1 MPKEPSLLEQLRRV
15 LSAKDVFRIGREVA
29 SETVSPGRA
38 ATRLGV
44 EPAFRRT
51 EEMLQHPSVDSLMAL
66 SGGAKP
72 GVFYPQTAY
81 AGEVLSAVQRAANAQ
96 KYQDWRGNPDENL
109 RRAMVRQQVGEA
121 ARLLSEATKGFY
133 NPLTNRVSFPASI
146 PSGSER
152 SAAIP
157 VAASKFAQQI
167 EGGPEN
173 IFANR
178 QQRVSDETRKL
189 RESGM
194 LGRSWSQEQYE
205 QSPLAGARAAY
216 GLSKSPAA
224 ATQSYFDAFQTAY
237 NFLTESA
244 RNPRASERDL
254 VALDRV
260 FPDAT
265 RIARVMLQQ
274 PLFARHPL
282 AKKR

>member
-1 MPKEPSLLEQLRRV
+1 MPKEPSLFEQLRKV
-15 LSAKDVFRIGREVA
+15 LSIRDAVRIGREVA
-29 SETVSPGRA
+29 SEVASPGRA

-81 AGEVLSAVQRAANAQ
+81 AGEALSAIQRAANAQ
-96 KYQDWRGNPDENL
+96 EYRDWRGNPDENL
-109 RRAMVRQQVGEA
+109 RRAMVQKQVGEA
-121 ARLLSEATKGFY
+121 ARLLSETTKGFY
-133 NPLTNRVSFPASI
+133 NPLTNRVSFPASV

-167 EGGPEN
+167 EGGPGN
-173 IFANR
+173 IVESR
-178 QQRVSDETRKL
+178 RKRIEDETRKL
-189 RESGM
+189 RESGA
-194 LGRSWSQEQYE
+194 LGRRLSQEQYE
-205 QSPLAGARAAY
+205 RSPLAGARAAY
-216 GLSKSPAA
+216 GLSQSPAA
-224 ATQSYFDAFQTAY
+224 GTQSYIDAFQTAY

-244 RNPRASERDL
+244 GNPRVSERDL

-260 FPDAT
+260 SPDAT

-274 PLFARHPL
+274 SLFARHPL
-282 AKKR
+282 ARR